1 MSLLLIASQTS
12 FIGCVVVGLE
22 RLCPAFHDGCVEYF
36 LVVAVNASMAVL
48 SSSHVECMRVCVCT
62 SGSSCSSSL
71 TLNHT
76 EQYPSKPSVFLPFN
90 IHASGSSAWP
100 LNHA

>member
-48 SSSHVECMRVCVCT
+48 
-62 SGSSCSSSL
+62 CSSS
-71 TLNHT
+71 
-76 EQYPSKPSVFLPFN
+76 F
-90 IHASGSSAWP
+90 
-100 LNHA
+100 